1 MYELPRTR
9 RIRRR
14 SEFVRIQN
22 APSARVPT
30 RHLLMLLRPRESAGP
45 ARLGVVASKRV
56 GGSVVRNRTKRLVR
70 EAFRKN
76 PDAFPDNLDV
86 VVILRPGAHLLPAGE
101 LPALPKTVL
110 QERLGPRWLD
120 RREQHGPNPTLV
132 SPAANSPGL

>member
-1 MYELPRTR
+1 MYELPRAR

-30 RHLLMLLRPRESAGP
+30 HHLLLLLRPRDTAGP
-45 ARLGVVASKRV
+45 ARLGVVASKKV
-56 GGSVVRNRTKRLVR
+56 GNSVVRNRAKRLVR

-86 VVILRPGAHLLPAGE
+86 VIIVRPGAHLLPAGE
-101 LPALPKTVL
+101 LSAQVQRAKAALHRRAAELAARAPNDPHA
-110 QERLGPRWLD
+110 PR
-120 RREQHGPNPTLV
+120 
-132 SPAANSPGL
+132 